1 MAASISVSVV
11 GASGYSGAELLK
23 ILSRHPHARID
34 RVFAGAS
41 AGRRVD
47 EVYPWFRGTSDLV
60 YESYAPEL
68 VHGSDLV
75 FLALPSGEAMAI
87 VPELLEKKK
96 RVIDLS
102 GDFRLPDPAV
112 YRKYYRREHAATH
125 LLSQA
130 AYGMPEWN
138 RDAIRSS
145 RFVANP
151 GCYPTSAILPL
162 APLLSEGVVGDSGII
177 ICSMSGVSGAGR
189 GGSVETS
196 FSEVNESVR
205 AYKVGTHQHIPEIA
219 RGLELASGRNVSLTF
234 TPHLMPITRG
244 IYTNIYAP
252 IAADVDEE
260 RIAAIYQLHYG
271 TEPFVRWSA
280 QAIPEIRNVTY
291 TNYIDIGFRI
301 DRETGQIIL
310 LSAIDNLVKGAA
322 GQGVHNMNILF
333 GFDETEGL
341 L

>member
-1 MAASISVSVV
+1 MV

-41 AGRRVD
+41 AGKRVD
-47 EVYPWFRGTSDLV
+47 EVHPWFRGGLDLV

-68 VHGSDLV
+68 VDGSDLV

-87 VPELLEKKK
+87 VPELLERNK

-138 RDAIRSS
+138 REAIRSS

-260 RIAAIYQLHYG
+260 RIAAIYRLHYG
-271 TEPFVRWSA
+271 DEPFVRWSA
-280 QAIPEIRNVTY
+280 EAIPEIRNVTH

-301 DRETGQIIL
+301 DRENGGIIL